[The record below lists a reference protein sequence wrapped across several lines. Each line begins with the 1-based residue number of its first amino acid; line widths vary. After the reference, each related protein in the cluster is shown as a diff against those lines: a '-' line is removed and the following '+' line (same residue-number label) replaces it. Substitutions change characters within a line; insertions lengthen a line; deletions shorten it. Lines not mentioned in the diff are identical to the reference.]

1 MQVWQKERKEK
12 LMELV
17 LVTHIITYLITIG
30 VLVMYESNPF
40 TFKNALIGLSLVTPA
55 TIFIIL
61 DYFFLQRDN
70 GKHTQLYWNIIKHTG
85 LFAIITLV
93 FSRHQGKY
101 LDIMGVLFLLPV
113 VLACITL
120 GRKWG
125 LVFAGISA
133 SAILALNITFNSY
146 MSNQHFEVLLALS
159 GIFFLVAWF
168 LGGIIDIENRTT
180 IQLSKM
186 ANQDELTG
194 LANHRYF
201 QEMLTWSVEEAQRLN
216 YHLSLI
222 FIDIDFFKRY
232 NDAYGH
238 TQGDLLLHDI
248 GRLLEKSVPSSAFIA
263 RYGGE
268 EFAVIL
274 PKAKINEANT
284 LANKLREAVINH
296 KFNGDISQPY
306 QKVTVSAGV
315 ANLPYHAKNKQELLE
330 AADEALYSSKFT
342 GRNRVRTYLAV
353 LDRLSQTVGESD
365 KDLVNSLKT
374 LMTVI
379 NAKDRYT
386 YGHSERVVHYAKL
399 VGQRLGMAEENLRL
413 LEYGAF
419 LHDVG
424 KIEIPRELLNKNGSL
439 TQEEWNIMRQ
449 HPSWGAE
456 ILKPSQVLLPVIPMV
471 LHHHENYDG
480 SGYPNGLK
488 GNEIPLFAG
497 ILRVVDS
504 FDAIT
509 TYRPYRV
516 PLTLDEAFKDI
527 SRNSGWYYDPEV
539 VDAFLDVMKLSGKDK
554 IYMQ

>member
-12 LMELV
+12 LTELA
-17 LVTHIITYLITIG
+17 LVTHIVAYLITIG

-40 TFKNALIGLSLVTPA
+40 SFMNAWIGLSFFTVA
-55 TIFIIL
+55 AIFIIL
-61 DYFFLQRDN
+61 DNFFLQRVD
-70 GKHTQLYWNIIKHTG
+70 GKHTLLYWNIIKHTG
-85 LFAIITLV
+85 LFIIITLV

-101 LDIMGVLFLLPV
+101 IDLIGVLYLLPV

-120 GRKWG
+120 GRLWG
-125 LVFAGISA
+125 IAFAGISA
-133 SAILALNITFNSY
+133 SAILTLNTTFNKF

-159 GIFFLVAWF
+159 GILCLVAWF
-168 LGGIIDIENRTT
+168 LGGIIDIEKRTT
-180 IQLSKM
+180 IQLAKM

-201 QEMLTWSVEEAQRLN
+201 QEMLIWSVEEARRLN
-216 YHLSLI
+216 HPLSLI
-222 FIDIDFFKRY
+222 FFDIDFFKRY
-232 NDAYGH
+232 NNTYGH

-248 GRLLEKSVPSSAFIA
+248 GKLLEKSLPPSAFLA

-274 PKAKINEANT
+274 PKAKVNEANT
-284 LANKLREAVINH
+284 LANELREAVLNH
-296 KFNGDISQPY
+296 KFSGDVSQPY

-353 LDRLSQTVGESD
+353 LDRLSQTVDDSD
-365 KDLVNSLKT
+365 KDLINSFKT

-379 NAKDRYT
+379 NVKDRYT
-386 YGHSERVVHYAKL
+386 YGHSERVSHYAKL
-399 VGQRLGMAEENLRL
+399 VGRLMGMDEKNLRL

-424 KIEIPRELLNKNGSL
+424 KIEVPRELLNKNGSL

-456 ILKPSQVLLPVIPMV
+456 ILKPSQALLPIIPMV
-471 LHHHENYDG
+471 
-480 SGYPNGLK
+480 
-488 GNEIPLFAG
+488 
-497 ILRVVDS
+497 
-504 FDAIT
+504 
-509 TYRPYRV
+509 
-516 PLTLDEAFKDI
+516 
-527 SRNSGWYYDPEV
+527 
-539 VDAFLDVMKLSGKDK
+539 
-554 IYMQ
+554 